1 MKIVP
6 AAPVGFMPQLD
17 SLRTVAVLLVVIYH
31 WFPTGEGINWLP
43 NGTIGVMVFF
53 VISGFLISR
62 ILLESRNRIEND
74 ENENNRATI
83 GGTYRNFFVRRALR
97 IFPLYYLVITA
108 VLVFLPQMQS
118 ISPTLQS
125 DIREFP
131 AYYYLYGYNILLHQ
145 TGNWADLLSPFWT
158 LAVEEQLYLIW
169 PWVLFLT
176 PRPFLKWAIAGLIAV
191 AVTARLAGYFSGD
204 LDGVLTP
211 ANVDAFGLGALWAY
225 TVTEDPDGIPQFI
238 SQLNRRA
245 LVCVFLFGFLL
256 LQPGDSLAVVLFQRL
271 IISIL
276 ALWFVVGASRGFGG
290 LLGMVLNNSALQF
303 AGRIS
308 YGIYVFHMLVP
319 GFFMPLLLRIVNRFA
334 HFSEPSYWTYRIIS
348 LALLLLLASA
358 SWFFFEK
365 PINELKKRFR

>member
-1 MKIVP
+1 
-6 AAPVGFMPQLD
+6 MPQLD

-74 ENENNRATI
+74 DEDSNHENDSKADKATMS
-83 GGTYRNFFVRRALR
+83 GTYRNFFVRRALR

-125 DIREFP
+125 DIRAFP

-158 LAVEEQLYLIW
+158 LAVEEQLYLVW

-191 AVTARLAGYFSGD
+191 GVLARLYGYFTGD

-245 LVCVFLFGFLL
+245 LVSVFLFGFLL

-290 LLGMVLNNSALQF
+290 PLGAVLNNSALQF
-303 AGRIS
+303 VGRIS

-334 HFSEPSYWTYRIIS
+334 HLPEPGYWAHRIIS
-348 LALLLLLASA
+348 LALLLVLASA

-365 PINELKKRFR
+365 PINALKSRFR